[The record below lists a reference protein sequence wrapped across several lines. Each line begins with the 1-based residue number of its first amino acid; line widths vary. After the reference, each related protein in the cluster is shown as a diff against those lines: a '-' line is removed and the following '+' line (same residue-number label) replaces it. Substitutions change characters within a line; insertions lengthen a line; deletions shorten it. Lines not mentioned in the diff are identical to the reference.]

1 MENTNKAY
9 MALLEYDV
17 DNVLVGENDK
27 DMLTEFMD
35 YNGST
40 CICEAI
46 SEIAEGNVSVYNSD
60 ICENTWNLYSSG
72 SYEDASN
79 EGLMGDSND
88 LIKNLMC
95 AWFYYNEEQLNN
107 NVDAMVHNYAIAY
120 MEDNNIVVDIEEL
133 EAIEGSLEVIDNNS
147 TFDMISDVVDNVV
160 NMRGDL

>member
-88 LIKNLMC
+88 LIKTSC
-95 AWFYYNEEQLNN
+95 
-107 NVDAMVHNYAIAY
+107 VH
-120 MEDNNIVVDIEEL
+120 
-133 EAIEGSLEVIDNNS
+133 GSTTMRNNS
-147 TFDMISDVVDNVV
+147 TTTLMPWYTI
-160 NMRGDL
+160 MLLPIWRIII

>member
-9 MALLEYDV
+9 MALLEYNV
-17 DNVLVGENDK
+17 DNNLVGENDK

-40 CICEAI
+40 CICEAM
-46 SEIAEGNVSVYNSD
+46 SEIADSNVSVYNSD

-95 AWFYYNEEQLNN
+95 AWYYYNEEQLNHN
-107 NVDAMVHNYAIAY
+107 LDTMIYNYAINY
-120 MEDNNIVVDIEEL
+120 INENSIVLSITEWDS
-133 EAIEGSLEVIDNNS
+133 IEGELYTIDSNS
-147 TFDMISDVVDNVV
+147 TFDMITEAVDNVV